1 MEDKLI
7 AYTQQL
13 MAKNDATPSELKNA
27 EDDYGVKKR
36 KKEHKLQR
44 ENSSSLI
51 EELELKRISKQVE
64 IIADITEENE
74 YRKTIPKHLRR
85 EAEDK
90 KLHFLTKI
98 LEIKENF
105 FHHREEAT
113 KYELATQYG
122 NNAREWLKN
131 YNSEKN
137 KPRENST
144 DSEPISPEKQ
154 ATLNYLNNLIVEAA
168 KIKHGDYSSLSVEK
182 FHSPNSLKTAKN
194 KVLRGEIDYSE
205 AELNA
210 LDSQEK
216 VEKKLAQ
223 VVDAVFYYVGHLK
236 GGSGQPAEAQ
246 EILENS
252 AQLLKEE
259 VTTKVEAL
267 GENTVFTDLFPQ
279 QPDLA
284 KTEERTSDK
293 NFVDDKKET
302 PESVKSSDVTKNNQK
317 TSQTPVLDEN
327 EATNISENQAP
338 EASTSTNIPST
349 KKNAGN
355 NSLPQRLIDLD
366 KYKNL

>member
-1 MEDKLI
+1 MRI
-7 AYTQQL
+7 S
-13 MAKNDATPSELKNA
+13 TPKQKA
-27 EDDYGVKKR
+27 
-36 KKEHKLQR
+36 
-44 ENSSSLI
+44 
-51 EELELKRISKQVE
+51 LELCSIFATTDKGTLQSKP
-64 IIADITEENE
+64 T
-74 YRKTIPKHLRR
+74 
-85 EAEDK
+85 
-90 KLHFLTKI
+90 
-98 LEIKENF
+98 
-105 FHHREEAT
+105 
-113 KYELATQYG
+113 
-122 NNAREWLKN
+122 
-131 YNSEKN
+131 
-137 KPRENST
+137 
-144 DSEPISPEKQ
+144 
-154 ATLNYLNNLIVEAA
+154 
-168 KIKHGDYSSLSVEK
+168 
-182 FHSPNSLKTAKN
+182 
-194 KVLRGEIDYSE
+194 
-205 AELNA
+205 
-210 LDSQEK
+210 
-216 VEKKLAQ
+216 
-223 VVDAVFYYVGHLK
+223 YYVGHLK